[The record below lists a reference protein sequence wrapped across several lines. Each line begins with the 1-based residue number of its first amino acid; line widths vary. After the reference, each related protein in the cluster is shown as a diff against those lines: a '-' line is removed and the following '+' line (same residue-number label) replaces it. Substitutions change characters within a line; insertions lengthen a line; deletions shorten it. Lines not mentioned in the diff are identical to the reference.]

1 MKLRIWRLERQ
12 KKCLVWQKKYLQAVL
27 QNVENEGNGI
37 EQCRNNRLL
46 ETIWLNLLSF
56 KRSLFIW
63 FTFFSSLGTLE
74 SRLSITYKH
83 VMK

>member
-46 ETIWLNLLSF
+46 EIIWLNVF
-56 KRSLFIW
+56 VTIKRSL
-63 FTFFSSLGTLE
+63 
-74 SRLSITYKH
+74 
-83 VMK
+83 

>member
-46 ETIWLNLLSF
+46 ETIWLNILSF

-74 SRLSITYKH
+74 SGLSITYKQ

>member
-46 ETIWLNLLSF
+46 EIIWLNILSYRIVASTNTCYYSENQIF
-56 KRSLFIW
+56 YSL
-63 FTFFSSLGTLE
+63 E
-74 SRLSITYKH
+74 
-83 VMK
+83 